1 MLHFKQRFNLI
12 ETMTIKILGSGCPN
26 CQLLEAQT
34 KKAVKELGLK
44 DILIEHVYDIDK
56 IIEMGI
62 TFTPA
67 LVINDEVKIM
77 GQIPPVETIKSLIQE
92 SLKTTQ

>member
-1 MLHFKQRFNLI
+1 
-12 ETMTIKILGSGCPN
+12 MTIKILGSGCPN

-34 KKAVKELGLK
+34 KKAVEELGLK
-44 DILIEHVYDIDK
+44 DIPIEHVYDIDK

-67 LVINDEVKIM
+67 LAINDEIKLM
-77 GQIPPVETIKSLIQE
+77 GRIPPVEE
-92 SLKTTQ
+92 LKK